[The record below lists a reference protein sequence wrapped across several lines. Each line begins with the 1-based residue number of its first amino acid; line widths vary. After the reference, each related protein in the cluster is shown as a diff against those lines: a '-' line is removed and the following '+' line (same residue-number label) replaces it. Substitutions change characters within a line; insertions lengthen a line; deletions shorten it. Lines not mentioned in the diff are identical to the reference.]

1 MNTYFIKFRIFFSL
15 PFLIFHHQLTLI
27 YVQKSSRGVIADIT
41 GMTVL
46 TRSDKRNDRV
56 EISPEQL
63 AAASAEAEVRFHADY
78 TTYSNIPC
86 IRINL
91 FIYLF

>member
-1 MNTYFIKFRIFFSL
+1 M
-15 PFLIFHHQLTLI
+15 
-27 YVQKSSRGVIADIT
+27 IADIT

-63 AAASAEAEVRFHADY
+63 AAASAEAEVRFRSYCTSDLW
-78 TTYSNIPC
+78 TPTYYVFNYFLDIL
-86 IRINL
+86 L
-91 FIYLF
+91 FILLFFSSLF